1 MKKLFN
7 NAIAPLASLAL
18 LASLF
23 TSCSKKS
30 QLTPVNI
37 KPIVYQN
44 ENVIVKVDPKL
55 ELLLIGLRL
64 AEVDIFKNNYYTQD
78 YSQFVDGVDSLF
90 AKQKEHP
97 FVKNLRAR
105 GKNYKKSILSILQIS
120 QYISDDMTN
129 MTIKQKEIP
138 EPILDFWKGI
148 NLKSFIAQFNDFA
161 ISSNYERIWVLYE
174 AQLKRQAINVQEY
187 FSFNKSITDWISK
200 YYFSSDKN
208 IEYELYAST
217 LTAGYN
223 FALLS
228 ETEDNK
234 ITIKEICAAYWNKD
248 NDGNKFQSCYEVS
261 SGYVYSLV
269 KKHWSLISEE
279 ANRFAKSIYEENQ
292 STEKITEYA
301 VQSFTSQLL
310 AFFCIFDFDLI
321 RNDEEW
327 YTAVY
332 NAISQAF
339 LIKNVDN
346 FLSLTEEY
354 QTNREKYP
362 DFESFFVNYIPEA
375 IKSF

>member
-1 MKKLFN
+1 MLYYK
-7 NAIAPLASLAL
+7 
-18 LASLF
+18 
-23 TSCSKKS
+23 
-30 QLTPVNI
+30 Q
-37 KPIVYQN
+37 
-44 ENVIVKVDPKL
+44 
-55 ELLLIGLRL
+55 
-64 AEVDIFKNNYYTQD
+64 FKNQVYVPEIIGNKKKFDNTIYTFDIETTSFYTYGNKIYCSSEYLKLTKKQQEECEFRANMYIWMFGIND
-78 YSQFVDGVDSLF
+78 VVYFGRTWEEFLEFIKMVDSNS
-90 AKQKEHP
+90 
-97 FVKNLRAR
+97 VKNL
-105 GKNYKKSILSILQIS
+105 Q
-120 QYISDDMTN
+120 
-129 MTIKQKEIP
+129 
-138 EPILDFWKGI
+138 W
-148 NLKSFIAQFNDFA
+148 LKA
-161 ISSNYERIWVLYE
+161 L
-174 AQLKRQAINVQEY
+174 
-187 FSFNKSITDWISK
+187 
-200 YYFSSDKN
+200 SSDKN

-234 ITIKEICAAYWNKD
+234 ITIKEICTAYRNKD

-292 STEKITEYA
+292 STEKITEYV

-354 QTNREKYP
+354 QSNREKYP